1 MKHKVHL
8 NTFDFVRQC

>member
-8 NTFDFVRQC
+8 NI